1 MRISDWS
8 SDVCS
13 SDLGK
18 NQLWRSASSSTI
30 SALATVGSQSWTVV
44 GIGDFNGDGSTDILW
59 RDTADGRNAIWL
71 SGNASTKQAT
81 TGVSE
86 FWCTV
91 TGAGDFDGDGTAVL
105 CLRVPAAGRTPIVTG

>member
-18 NQLWRSASSSTI
+18 NQIWRSASSSTI
-30 SALATVGSQSWTVV
+30 SALATVGSQSWKVV

-71 SGNASTKQAT
+71 SGNASTQQET
-81 TGVSE
+81 TGVSK
-86 FWCTV
+86 FSWTV
-91 TGAGDFDGDGTAVL
+91 AGAGDFDGDGRADRKSTRL
-105 CLRVPAAGRTPIVTG
+105 NSSH